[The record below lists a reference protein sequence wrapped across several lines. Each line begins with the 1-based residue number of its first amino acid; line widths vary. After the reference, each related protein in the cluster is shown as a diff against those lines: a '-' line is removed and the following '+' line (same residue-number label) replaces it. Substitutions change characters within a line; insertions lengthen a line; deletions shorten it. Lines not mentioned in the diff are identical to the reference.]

1 MLALPAGTL
10 GVLASLLHRPLLCC
24 RLPWCSPSWFSGA
37 QSLAVSCESGLW
49 EVNLLR
55 LSVYSL
61 LIDWL
66 GIDFWV
72 GNNFPCVSS
81 HTHMV
86 GNNFP
91 YVFSLLI
98 THTHTSLTH
107 THTCIFLRMSDNFLG
122 TFSLY
127 SLFLHPAFFCL
138 FCSLCF
144 MIQVSLIRYQSLCF
158 SFTFKSYTQHTE
170 VNSYDSSILSQLCS
184 LSMNIV
190 SQIFTSKSHLPLY
203 GTRSP

>member
-98 THTHTSLTH
+98 THTHTPPSHTH
-107 THTCIFLRMSDNFLG
+107 THV
-122 TFSLY
+122 Y
-127 SLFLHPAFFCL
+127 
-138 FCSLCF
+138 
-144 MIQVSLIRYQSLCF
+144 
-158 SFTFKSYTQHTE
+158 
-170 VNSYDSSILSQLCS
+170 
-184 LSMNIV
+184 
-190 SQIFTSKSHLPLY
+190 LPEDV
-203 GTRSP
+203 R